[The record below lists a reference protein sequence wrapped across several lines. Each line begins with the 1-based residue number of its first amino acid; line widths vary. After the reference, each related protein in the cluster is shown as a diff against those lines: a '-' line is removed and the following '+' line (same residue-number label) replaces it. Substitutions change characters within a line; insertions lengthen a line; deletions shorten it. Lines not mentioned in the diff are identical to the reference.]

1 MDRKRHKIIYYALI
15 FLLLMILFIFNF
27 LTGGNLL
34 PWNRKEFER
43 PLLKSISIDSSD
55 VVTIVLDNANKRKPI
70 GKIYDLDLFYL
81 VPVFEYEENE
91 NEIIVKEDISE
102 YKEKFTE
109 DRQYDIGIKWY
120 GGHLYLET
128 IYKEGQF
135 TVLDEHYTDK
145 I

>member
-15 FLLLMILFIFNF
+15 FLLIILFIFNV

-55 VVTIVLDNANKRKPI
+55 VVTIVLDNTNKRKPI
-70 GKIYDLDLFYL
+70 GEIYDLDLFYL
-81 VPVFEYEENE
+81 DPVFEYEENE

-109 DRQYDIGIKWY
+109 DRLYDIGIKWY

>member
-1 MDRKRHKIIYYALI
+1 MEKYEI
-15 FLLLMILFIFNF
+15 
-27 LTGGNLL
+27 
-34 PWNRKEFER
+34 
-43 PLLKSISIDSSD
+43 
-55 VVTIVLDNANKRKPI
+55 NK
-70 GKIYDLDLFYL
+70 F
-81 VPVFEYEENE
+81 
-91 NEIIVKEDISE
+91 ISE